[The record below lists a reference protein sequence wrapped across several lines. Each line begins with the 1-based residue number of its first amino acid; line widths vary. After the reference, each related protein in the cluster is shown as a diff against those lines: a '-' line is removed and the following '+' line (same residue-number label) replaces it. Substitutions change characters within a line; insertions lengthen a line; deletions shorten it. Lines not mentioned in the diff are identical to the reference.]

1 MKQYTQEAYDDLVKS
16 IDTCKESLAAATLR
30 MGITAQEDTWHDN
43 AAFDQAQE
51 EVRNLTSHLANLRE
65 HLRGASVVSV
75 ATSGEIGIGS
85 VVDVT
90 YEDGES
96 EVILLDGRAV
106 HGDASGQVENVTRVS
121 TSSPIG
127 SALLGR
133 HAGETVTYS
142 IPNGTTLSLKVVKVH

>member
-1 MKQYTQEAYDDLVKS
+1 
-16 IDTCKESLAAATLR
+16 

-43 AAFDQAQE
+43 SAFDQAQE
-51 EVRNLTSHLANLRE
+51 EVRNLTSYIANLQSQ
-65 HLRGASVVSV
+65 LRGATVV
-75 ATSGEIGIGS
+75 AANTSGEVGIGS

-90 YEDGES
+90 YQDGEN
-96 EVILLDGRAV
+96 ETILLDGRAV
-106 HGDASGQVENVTRVS
+106 HGDANSQAESITRVS

-142 IPNGTTLSLKVVKVH
+142 IPSGTKLSLQVIKVH